1 MLFVTIQICNYF
13 FVYRSSGSPA
23 VWTSLSLIRSK
34 MSKEV
39 ELKEVK
45 ENEQEEKETDLDGD
59 ESTPMVAY
67 GELVSLSF
75 LRHFKNFLKS
85 FIRLK
90 SSF

>member
-1 MLFVTIQICNYF
+1 
-13 FVYRSSGSPA
+13 
-23 VWTSLSLIRSK
+23 

-75 LRHFKNFLKS
+75 LRHF
-85 FIRLK
+85 
-90 SSF
+90 